1 MERFILWGGYP
12 SISNRTVPLVWR
24 LNKSGG
30 DKMIRP
36 GEAYEECVGGT
47 NTRNGYL
54 AHYNCHKPSSAPTW
68 EELVARKSETRA
80 RRR

>member
-1 MERFILWGGYP
+1 
-12 SISNRTVPLVWR
+12 
-24 LNKSGG
+24 
-30 DKMIRP
+30 MIRP

-47 NTRNGYL
+47 NTRNGYP